1 MYDITQTDFRLIRE
15 EAFDPAP
22 GGNAFA
28 VTFDVTEKMFPGYLY
43 ARRNTFPCEED
54 IRDCLITAQMQIIKT
69 LRRYFFER
77 EDMEQ
82 TPKAL
87 QSWMF
92 TVLKNCHFTVLR
104 KNETGRK
111 ILQKLEETAETELGI
126 TRTGEGRLS
135 LDGTEG
141 DPVYDGGFH
150 TVYEAAELEE
160 QRQLLTQCFTEI
172 LTGRSD
178 VQIILAWLSV
188 RVRMLL
194 TNSSQKDAIARLEQQ
209 DPTMK
214 DLLLQL
220 VSAMGTLPWTGITKE
235 DFLPLAEKLNRT
247 REDGRRV
254 GDLKFGDF
262 TTQSVREYISK
273 SINKRDDTLNDK
285 LKGVSDAI

>member
-1 MYDITQTDFRLIRE
+1 MYDITQTDFLKIRE

-22 GGNAFA
+22 GGNAFS

-43 ARRNTFPCEED
+43 ARRSSFPNEAD
-54 IRDCLITAQMQIIKT
+54 IQDCLITAQMQIIKT

-82 TPKAL
+82 TPNAL

-92 TVLKNCHFTVLR
+92 TVLKNCHFTILR

-111 ILQKLEETAETELGI
+111 ILQKLEEKAESELGI

-135 LDGTEG
+135 LDGAEG

-150 TVYEAAELEE
+150 ILYEEAELEE
-160 QRQLLTQCFTEI
+160 RRQLVTQCFTEI

-194 TNSSQKDAIARLEQQ
+194 CNTSQKDAIARLEQQ

-220 VSAMGTLPWTGITKE
+220 ITAMGRLPWTGITKE

-254 GDLKFGDF
+254 ADLKFGDF